1 MDMYKRIGI
10 VCRQIP
16 AGRVA
21 TYGQVALLCGKPQ
34 NSRQVGYALK
44 KGLSGEKIPAYRVV
58 NSRGILS
65 GAAYFETYDMQKLL
79 LEEEGVA
86 VELKDE
92 AWWVDLKQYGWKN
105 TLEDVYLLQDMFEE
119 AERDSMTME
128 NRR

>member
-1 MDMYKRIGI
+1 MDIYKRIGI

-21 TYGQVALLCGKPQ
+21 TYGQIALLCEKPR

-44 KGLSGEKIPAYRVV
+44 KGLAGEDIPAYRVV

-65 GAAYFETYDMQKLL
+65 GASYFETYDMQKLL

-86 VELKDE
+86 VNLRDGV
-92 AWWVDLKQYGWKN
+92 WWVDLKQYGWQN
-105 TLEDVYLLQDMFEE
+105 TMEDVYLLQSMFEA
-119 AERDSMTME
+119 AEETDMIPEDRG
-128 NRR
+128 